1 MKDTY
6 LQIRV
11 SDNLKNDVKRLAANE
26 NKNISEYVTDLLKE
40 KVIESNI
47 LGERKTMNIKDLYNN
62 YRTYYRMVSEGTHV
76 IFYIDFEEGECWVN
90 EYTDNY
96 SYTNYSSN
104 YIVDIIAFLNNNNK
118 YPRNYKEFKTLVS
131 NIIIDDMGNIILKEE
146 E

>member
-40 KVIESNI
+40 KVIESKI

-62 YRTYYRMVSEGTHV
+62 YRTYYR
-76 IFYIDFEEGECWVN
+76 CLL
-90 EYTDNY
+90 YT
-96 SYTNYSSN
+96 SFSPS
-104 YIVDIIAFLNNNNK
+104 FSCSHHK
-118 YPRNYKEFKTLVS
+118 CQ
-131 NIIIDDMGNIILKEE
+131 G
-146 E
+146 